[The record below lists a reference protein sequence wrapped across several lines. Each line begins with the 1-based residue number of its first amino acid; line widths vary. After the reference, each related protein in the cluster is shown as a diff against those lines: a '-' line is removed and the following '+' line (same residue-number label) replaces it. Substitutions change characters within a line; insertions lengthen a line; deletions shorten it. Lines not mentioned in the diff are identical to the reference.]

1 MRSRDVNIIVCLKQ
15 VPDPDAPVD
24 QFTVDATAQ
33 KLVPAPSVT
42 PVVSP
47 FDQNAIEAA
56 LQIKE
61 AHGGKVTALSLGVPS
76 PLEALKRALH
86 MGVDDAVLVDN
97 GGMSGPEPQATAYL
111 LAKAIER
118 IGNFDLVLCGR
129 QAADWDQGQVG
140 CLIGEILNIPCVTI
154 VSRIEIEDGALRV
167 RRLVED
173 GYEVMEL
180 PVPALL
186 TVTNEINQPRLPKV
200 KWIVRASSMT
210 IPVWSRQEIGI
221 DPSLFEGLRSPHL
234 ESLYIPEIKGD
245 CQIITGE
252 TPEEMAAN
260 LVTALRVNKII

>member
-1 MRSRDVNIIVCLKQ
+1 VNIIVCLKQ
-15 VPDPDAPVD
+15 VPDPDAPAN
-24 QFTVDATAQ
+24 QFTLDAAARKVIPDAT
-33 KLVPAPSVT
+33 VN

-61 AHGGKVTALSLGVPS
+61 ASGGGKVTALSLGLPF

-86 MGVDDAVLVDN
+86 MGVDDAVLVDD
-97 GGMSGPEPQATAYL
+97 GGISGPQPQATGYI
-111 LAKAIER
+111 LAKAIQK

-140 CLIGEILNIPCVTI
+140 CIIAEVLNIPCVTI
-154 VSRIEIEDGALRV
+154 VSRIEIKDGALRV

-180 PVPALL
+180 PLPALV

-200 KWIVRASSMT
+200 ALIIRASSKT

-221 DPSLFEGLRSPHL
+221 DPSIFEALRSPRL
-234 ESLYIPEIKGD
+234 EILYIPEFKGD
-245 CQIITGE
+245 CQIVAGE
-252 TPEEMAAN
+252 TSEEMAAN
-260 LVTALRVNKII
+260 LVTALRVNKVI